1 MHNDNNNDITCWKLF
16 DEVIDAGVD
25 RIILYG
31 PPGTGKTFSAL
42 HGQKRPGQESYRIT
56 CTDDMTNMDVVGGFL
71 PSADGGF
78 DWIEGTGVKAMTG
91 GHRLVVDEI
100 DKAGGDVFAT
110 LLNIT
115 DSDGSSMWE
124 HPVTGTKHTAAPGY
138 TVIMTTNVEQIEE
151 LPQALI
157 DRFPVRIRIDR
168 PHPLALETLPV
179 QWRDYADRMADAGA
193 QRMSLRLFQSM
204 HKLSQRLG
212 TEKAAKVIL
221 GERADAFLQA
231 IAIDSMKTIDGAQ
244 GTGPALGNH
253 I

>member
-1 MHNDNNNDITCWKLF
+1 MNTDNDNCWKLF

-25 RIILYG
+25 RVILYG

-42 HGQKRPGQESYRIT
+42 HLNKRPAQDSYRIT
-56 CTDDMTNMDVVGGFL
+56 CTDDMTNMDVTGGFL

-78 DWIEGTGVKAMTG
+78 EWIEGAAVQAMTKG
-91 GHRLVVDEI
+91 GRLVVDEI

-115 DSDGSSMWE
+115 DTEGSSVWT
-124 HPVTGTKHTAAPGY
+124 HPVTGERHNALNGY
-138 TVIMTTNVEQIEE
+138 TVIMTTNVEQINE

-179 QWRDYADRMADAGA
+179 SWRDYADRMADAGSE
-193 QRMSLRLFQSM
+193 RMSLRTFQSLN
-204 HKLSQRLG
+204 KLSQRLG

-231 IAIDSMKTIDGAQ
+231 IAIDTMKPITNEPVI
-244 GTGPALGNH
+244 
-253 I
+253 